1 MIHSSLE
8 TAHAG
13 LFIQGEWRHGAGETL
28 TVVDPSTEAPIARVS
43 GAAKA
48 DVDAAVNAASE
59 GLRVWRA
66 TSLEE
71 RGARLAAIA
80 DAIEANQQSLVALQM
95 RCNGKP
101 RFEAELDVGDAA
113 ATFRYYAQCCLD
125 GTVATRSAVDLPDP
139 AFVGYVRH
147 EPVGVCA
154 LIVPWNFPMV
164 TTAWKLAPALA
175 AGCSVVVKPSELTPL
190 AEIELVRIV
199 ASAGVPA
206 GVVNLV
212 AGGRDIGAA
221 LASHRRVAKIS
232 FTGSTA
238 AGQGVMRAAADR
250 MQRVSLELGGKSA
263 LIVFDDADLD
273 AAVELAAN
281 GAFFNAGQMC
291 SATSRVLVAASI
303 YDRFVE
309 RLVAR
314 AESTTVGS
322 PDEDAAIGP
331 LISAAQRDRVLS
343 MLARGRAEGARALCG
358 ETGDGA
364 DSAHPSHR
372 IARDGKP
379 QGAEQDPSLIA
390 QSEAAAN
397 AAEQT
402 TGSDVVRHASR
413 TDGAAK
419 RKGFFVT
426 PTVYVD
432 VADDNILWRDE
443 IFGPVVSVRAFE
455 TESEAI
461 DLANDSDYGLVAT
474 VVTADRAR
482 GERVAAACEV
492 GLVWINT
499 PQLVF
504 PQAGWGGVKRS
515 GLGRELGP
523 WGVRAFQELKHVIQT
538 A

>member
-1 MIHSSLE
+1 MIRASLE

-13 LFIQGEWRHGAGETL
+13 LFIQGEWRHGEGEPL
-28 TVVDPSTEAPIARVS
+28 TIVDPSTEEAIASVS
-43 GAAKA
+43 TATVH
-48 DVDAAVNAASE
+48 DVDAAVEAAAA

-71 RGARLAAIA
+71 RAMRLAAIA
-80 DAIEANQQSLVALQM
+80 DAIDASKAALIALQM
-95 RCNGKP
+95 RSNGKP

-113 ATFRYYAQCCLD
+113 ATFRYYAQCCSD
-125 GTVATRSAVDLPDP
+125 GTVATQSAVALPDP
-139 AFVGYVRH
+139 AFVGHVRH

-175 AGCSVVVKPSELTPL
+175 AGCAVVIKPSELTPL
-190 AEIELVRIV
+190 AELELVRLV
-199 ASAGVPA
+199 AAAGVPA
-206 GVVNLV
+206 GVVNV
-212 AGGRDIGAA
+212 IVGGRDVGAA
-221 LASHRRVAKIS
+221 LASHRRVAKVS

-238 AGQGVMRAAADR
+238 AGQAVMRAAADR

-263 LIVFDDADLD
+263 LMVFDDADLD
-273 AAVELAAN
+273 TAVELAAN

-303 YDRFVE
+303 HDRFIE

-314 AESTTVGS
+314 AQASTTGA
-322 PDEDAAIGP
+322 PDEDATIGP
-331 LISAAQRDRVLS
+331 LISAAQRDRVLGL
-343 MLARGRAEGARALCG
+343 LARGRAEGARVLCG
-358 ETGDGA
+358 ETSDST
-364 DSAHPSHR
+364 DSARPSPGT
-372 IARDGKP
+372 A
-379 QGAEQDPSLIA
+379 LN
-390 QSEAAAN
+390 EAAEHVGKRA
-397 AAEQT
+397 T
-402 TGSDVVRHASR
+402 TNDAHRSALQALDAP
-413 TDGAAK
+413 T
-419 RKGFFVT
+419 RKGFFVS
-426 PTVYVD
+426 PTVCAD
-432 VADDNILWRDE
+432 VTNDNVLWREE

-474 VVTADRAR
+474 VVTADRSR

-504 PQAGWGGVKRS
+504 AQAGWGGVKRS

-523 WGVRAFQELKHVIQT
+523 WGVRAYQELKHVIQT

>member
-1 MIHSSLE
+1 MINDMLE
-8 TAHAG
+8 TAQAG
-13 LFIQGEWRHGAGETL
+13 VFIAGEWRNGRGDAL
-28 TVVDPSTEAPIARVS
+28 TVIDPSTAFPIARVTS
-43 GAAKA
+43 ATVE
-48 DVDAAVNAASE
+48 DVDDAVQAAAA

-66 TSLEE
+66 CSLEQ
-71 RGARLAAIA
+71 RAAALNAIA
-80 DAIEANQQSLVALQM
+80 DGIDTRKDELIALQM

-113 ATFRYYAQCCLD
+113 ATFRYYAQCCTQGMVD
-125 GTVATRSAVDLPDP
+125 VASEVELPDQ
-139 AFVGYVRH
+139 AFKGRVVH
-147 EPVGVCA
+147 APVGICA

-175 AGCSVVVKPSELTPL
+175 AGCAVVIKPSELTPL
-190 AEIELVRIV
+190 AELELMRVV
-199 ASAGVPA
+199 AAGAIPA

-212 AGGRDIGAA
+212 VGARETGAA
-221 LASHRRVAKIS
+221 LASHKRVTKVS

-238 AGQGVMRAAADR
+238 AGQAVMRAAAQN

-273 AAVELAAN
+273 AAVELAFN

-291 SATSRVLVAASI
+291 SATSRVLVAASLH
-303 YDRFVE
+303 DAFVE

-314 AESTTVGS
+314 ARAATVGA
-322 PDEDAAIGP
+322 PEDDATIGP
-331 LISAAQRDRVLS
+331 LISAAQKERVLD
-343 MLARGRAEGARALCG
+343 LLGRARAEGARVLCG
-358 ETGDGA
+358 ELGA
-364 DSAHPSHR
+364 GACDS
-372 IARDGKP
+372 
-379 QGAEQDPSLIA
+379 
-390 QSEAAAN
+390 
-397 AAEQT
+397 
-402 TGSDVVRHASR
+402 ASR
-413 TDGAAK
+413 TLAGSSESAHNEVVHIDTASIDTVSVNTTHSNEAAT
-419 RKGFFVT
+419 RNGFYVAPTVVVDVT
-426 PTVYVD
+426 PGNV
-432 VADDNILWRDE
+432 LWRE
-443 IFGPVVSVRAFE
+443 EVFGPVVSVHAFT

-474 VVTADRAR
+474 VVTADPTR

-504 PQAGWGGVKRS
+504 PQAGWGGLKRS

-523 WGVRAFQELKHVIQT
+523 WGVRAFQEIKHVIQM